1 MKKKLKGLNLS
12 NIFSIF
18 HLEMKSMSN
27 GSSQITLNP
36 AAFMNN
42 MKEVSNIRAYM
53 TIILGCIIGIMG
65 VSGYIGFVYY
75 IITNILLSIII
86 IQFKFHSKL
95 GNYIPMT
102 FVSFIISGISD
113 TFLSFVLFW
122 TLLYGLVHLY

>member
-18 HLEMKSMSN
+18 QLEMKSMSN

-53 TIILGCIIGIMG
+53 TIILSCIIGIMG